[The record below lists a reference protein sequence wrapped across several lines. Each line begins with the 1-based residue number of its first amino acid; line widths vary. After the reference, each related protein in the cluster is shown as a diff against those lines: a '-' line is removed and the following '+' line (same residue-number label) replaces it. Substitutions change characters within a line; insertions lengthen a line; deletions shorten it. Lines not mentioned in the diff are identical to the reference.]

1 MIDKL
6 HLHGHR
12 ERLQSA
18 GRGNVGAAR
27 LSRPRRMIVGQNEC
41 RRAAL
46 ERPLEQHPIGNAVR
60 MLGAA
65 PDQLVAQ
72 ECASPI
78 EMDEEKD
85 LLLECTQMRA
95 DPIVDRPFE
104 RKQEVARA
112 YQPIQAASLPCA
124 RKRRR

>member
-1 MIDKL
+1 
-6 HLHGHR
+6 
-12 ERLQSA
+12 
-18 GRGNVGAAR
+18 
-27 LSRPRRMIVGQNEC
+27 MIVGQNEC

-78 EMDEEKD
+78 EMDEEKVLVMSNIINAD
-85 LLLECTQMRA
+85 LDTLHVGMPVQVTWVEASEEWTVFM
-95 DPIVDRPFE
+95 FE
-104 RKQEVARA
+104 PVAGV
-112 YQPIQAASLPCA
+112 AA
-124 RKRRR
+124 